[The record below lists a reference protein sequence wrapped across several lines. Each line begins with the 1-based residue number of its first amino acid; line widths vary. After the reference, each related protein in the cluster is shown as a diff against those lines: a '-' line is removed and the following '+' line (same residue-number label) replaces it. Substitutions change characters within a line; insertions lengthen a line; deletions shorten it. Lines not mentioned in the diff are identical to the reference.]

1 MPSLLVQ
8 ESSLHLYEL
17 GSLSAYKFIRLNMII
32 LSVVFKTQ
40 FFIIPKI
47 LHTSFINFCL
57 YYKLLSNYRV
67 LNSLVLYLLC
77 NKLCAKFYALQSF
90 QWNFWRKFCQS
101 FFYFIIII
109 FFIYSIFFFFFFFWV
124 CGVFVYRWMSSYL
137 QRLALIGLA
146 YIFHL

>member
-1 MPSLLVQ
+1 MPSLLVR
-8 ESSLHLYEL
+8 ESSLHLYEF
-17 GSLSAYKFIRLNMII
+17 GSLSAYKFIPLNMII

-40 FFIIPKI
+40 FFIIPNI

-57 YYKLLSNYRV
+57 YYKLLSNYPV

-101 FFYFIIII
+101 FFYFIII
-109 FFIYSIFFFFFFFWV
+109 FIYSNFFFFFFEFV
-124 CGVFVYRWMSSYL
+124 VFLFIDGCLPTYNAWL
-137 QRLALIGLA
+137 W
-146 YIFHL
+146 

>member
-1 MPSLLVQ
+1 MPSLLVR
-8 ESSLHLYEL
+8 ESSLHLYEF
-17 GSLSAYKFIRLNMII
+17 GSLSAYKFIPLNMII

-40 FFIIPKI
+40 FFIIPNI

-77 NKLCAKFYALQSF
+77 NKLCVKFYALQSF

-101 FFYFIIII
+101 FFYFIII
-109 FFIYSIFFFFFFFWV
+109 FIYSIFFFFFWV

>member
-1 MPSLLVQ
+1 MPSLLVR
-8 ESSLHLYEL
+8 ESSLHLYEF
-17 GSLSAYKFIRLNMII
+17 GSLNAYKFIPLNMII

-40 FFIIPKI
+40 FFIIPNI

-101 FFYFIIII
+101 FFYFIII
-109 FFIYSIFFFFFFFWV
+109 FIYSIFFFFFFFEFV
-124 CGVFVYRWMSSYL
+124 VFLFIDGCLPTYNAWL
-137 QRLALIGLA
+137 W
-146 YIFHL
+146 

>member
-90 QWNFWRKFCQS
+90 QWNF
-101 FFYFIIII
+101 
-109 FFIYSIFFFFFFFWV
+109 
-124 CGVFVYRWMSSYL
+124 
-137 QRLALIGLA
+137 
-146 YIFHL
+146 

>member
-1 MPSLLVQ
+1 MPSLLVR
-8 ESSLHLYEL
+8 ESSLHLYEF
-17 GSLSAYKFIRLNMII
+17 GSLSAYKFIPLNMIT

-40 FFIIPKI
+40 FFIIPNI

-67 LNSLVLYLLC
+67 LNSLVLYLLY

-101 FFYFIIII
+101 FFYFIII
-109 FFIYSIFFFFFFFWV
+109 FIYSIFFFFFWV
-124 CGVFVYRWMSSYL
+124 GGVFVYRWMSSYL

>member
-1 MPSLLVQ
+1 MPSLLVR
-8 ESSLHLYEL
+8 ESSLHLYEF
-17 GSLSAYKFIRLNMII
+17 GSLSAYKFIPLNMII

-40 FFIIPKI
+40 FFIIPNI
-47 LHTSFINFCL
+47 LDTSFINFCL

-101 FFYFIIII
+101 FFYFIII
-109 FFIYSIFFFFFFFWV
+109 FIYSIFFFFWV